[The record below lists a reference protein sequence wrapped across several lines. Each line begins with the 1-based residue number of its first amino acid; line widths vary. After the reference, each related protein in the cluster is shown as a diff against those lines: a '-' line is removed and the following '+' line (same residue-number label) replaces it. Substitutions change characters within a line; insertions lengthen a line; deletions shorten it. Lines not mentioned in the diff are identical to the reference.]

1 MNPQFT
7 INGVFPTPVIFS
19 NIGRSWTEKEITLFN
34 YHRDFTHNNQ
44 GNTTSNDRYV
54 LNAPESKGLLE
65 YIGKGIQYYVDNI
78 ICPKNPVEFYITQ
91 SWLNYTKPGEYHH
104 THEHPNSIISGVLYI
119 DCDREHDKIIFH
131 RANRYQQIK
140 FPQTEFNHFNSE
152 SWFFNVGTG
161 DLVLFP
167 SHFTHGVEQK
177 KGDNIRCSLAFNVF
191 AKGYIGQEEELTA
204 LHLRM

>member
-1 MNPQFT
+1 MNTQFT
-7 INGVFPTPVIFS
+7 INGLFPTPVIFS
-19 NIGRSWTEKEITLFN
+19 NIGRSWTEKEIALFN

-44 GNTTSNDRYV
+44 GNTTSNNRYV
-54 LNAPESKGLLE
+54 LNASESKGLLE

-91 SWLNYTKPGEYHH
+91 SWLNYTKSGEYHH

-131 RANRYQQIK
+131 KANRYQQIK
-140 FPQTEFNHFNSE
+140 FPQTEYNHFNSE